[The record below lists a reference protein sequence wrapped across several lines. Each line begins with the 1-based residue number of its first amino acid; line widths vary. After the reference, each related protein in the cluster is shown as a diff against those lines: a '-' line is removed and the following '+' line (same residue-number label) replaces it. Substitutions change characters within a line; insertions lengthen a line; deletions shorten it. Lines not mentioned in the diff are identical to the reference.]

1 MLMKILAFPYG
12 SQYKHVSN
20 YELHMKN
27 VCTSFMKIYRREI
40 GTGEIMIINNLG
52 LIKFVMKVM
61 FKIMDFQGNY
71 TN

>member
-1 MLMKILAFPYG
+1 
-12 SQYKHVSN
+12 
-20 YELHMKN
+20 
-27 VCTSFMKIYRREI
+27 MKIYRREI
-40 GTGEIMIINNLG
+40 GTCEIMIINNLG